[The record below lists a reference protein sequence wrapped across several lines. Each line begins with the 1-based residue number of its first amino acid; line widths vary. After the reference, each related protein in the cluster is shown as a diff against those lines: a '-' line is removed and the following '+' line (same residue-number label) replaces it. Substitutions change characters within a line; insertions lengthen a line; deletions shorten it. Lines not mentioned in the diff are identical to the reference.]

1 MESVE
6 KPRVRV
12 VGEEKVKLKK
22 SFVKPW
28 MGVKYLFKRPVTIK
42 IPFERTEPAPKY
54 RGFHT
59 LNWKTCVGCN
69 FCGQI
74 CPARAIEMTWMEVN
88 GKLEKRPHPKIDY
101 GRCTFC
107 QFCVDVCPTGALG
120 FTENYYLTTGGFE
133 EDLELYNW
141 VPIHPDKVKE
151 INEKFGDYRFPVE
164 KIEKKEDGTYVYHL
178 RDGDTIEFRIVGY
191 GIRPPAAARPK
202 PAAKQATKPAT
213 KSTEKKETPKPVG
226 KVEKAVEKPA
236 ETKEAPNREGTEES
250 QNTGTKAPEETKTK

>member
-12 VGEEKVKLKK
+12 VGEEKVKIKK

-28 MGVKYLFKRPVTIK
+28 MGIKYLFKKPVTIK
-42 IPFERTEPAPKY
+42 IPFEEIEPAPKY

-74 CPARAIEMTWMEVN
+74 CPARAIEMTWIEVD
-88 GKLEKRPHPKIDY
+88 GKVEKRPHPKVDY

-120 FTENYYLTTGGFE
+120 FTENFYLTTGGLE
-133 EDLELYNW
+133 EDLELYDW
-141 VPIHPDKVKE
+141 VPIHPDKVRE
-151 INEKFGDYRFPVE
+151 LNEKFGDYRFPVE
-164 KIEKKEDGTYVYHL
+164 RIEKKEDGTHIYHL
-178 RDGDTIEFRIVGY
+178 RDGSTIEFKILGY
-191 GIRPPAAARPK
+191 GLRPPAAARPK
-202 PAAKQATKPAT
+202 PAAKPAPKPA
-213 KSTEKKETPKPVG
+213 EKKEAPKPAAKAG
-226 KVEKAVEKPA
+226 KPAEKPA
-236 ETKEAPNREGTEES
+236 EKKEEPKAEE
-250 QNTGTKAPEETKTK
+250 KKE

>member
-6 KPRVRV
+6 KPKVRI

-28 MGVKYLFKRPVTIK
+28 MGIKYLFKRPVTIK
-42 IPFERTEPAPKY
+42 IPFEKIEPAPKY

-74 CPARAIEMTWMEVN
+74 CPARAIEMTWIEVD
-88 GKLEKRPHPKIDY
+88 GKMEKRPHPKVDY

-133 EDLELYNW
+133 EDLELYDW
-141 VPIHPDKVKE
+141 VPIHPDKMKE
-151 INEKFGDYRFPVE
+151 LNEKFGDYRFPVE
-164 KIEKKEDGTYVYHL
+164 RIEKREDGTHIYHL
-178 RDGDTIEFRIVGY
+178 RDGSKIEFKILGY
-191 GIRPPAAARPK
+191 GLRPPKK
-202 PAAKQATKPAT
+202 PTPAKPATKPA
-213 KSTEKKETPKPVG
+213 KAPEKKEAPKQAEKNEPSDE
-226 KVEKAVEKPA
+226 KAEVEK
-236 ETKEAPNREGTEES
+236 KE
-250 QNTGTKAPEETKTK
+250 

>member
-28 MGVKYLFKRPVTIK
+28 MGIKYLFKKPVTIK
-42 IPFERTEPAPKY
+42 IPYEKIEPAPKY

-59 LNWKTCVGCN
+59 LDWKKCIGCN

-74 CPARAIEMTWMEVN
+74 CPARAIEMTWIEVD
-88 GKLEKRPHPKIDY
+88 GRMEKRPHPKVDY

-120 FTENYYLTTGGFE
+120 FSENFYLTTGGLE
-133 EDLELYNW
+133 EDLELYDW
-141 VPIHPDKVKE
+141 VPIPPDKVRE
-151 INEKFGDYRFPVE
+151 LNEKFNDYRFPVE
-164 KIEKKEDGTYVYHL
+164 RIHFNKETKEVTYYL
-178 RDGDTIEFRIVGY
+178 RDGSTIQFKILGY
-191 GIRPPAAARPK
+191 GLRPPKPPAKPK
-202 PAAKQATKPAT
+202 PAAKPA
-213 KSTEKKETPKPVG
+213 EKKEEPKAE
-226 KVEKAVEKPA
+226 EKK
-236 ETKEAPNREGTEES
+236 
-250 QNTGTKAPEETKTK
+250 

>member
-28 MGVKYLFKRPVTIK
+28 LGIKYLFKKPVTIK
-42 IPFERTEPAPKY
+42 IPFENIEPAPKY

-74 CPARAIEMTWMEVN
+74 CPARAIEMTWLEVD
-88 GKLEKRPHPKIDY
+88 GKMEKRPHPKVDY

-120 FTENYYLTTGGFE
+120 FTENCFLTTGGFE
-133 EDLELYNW
+133 EDLELYDW

-151 INEKFGDYRFPVE
+151 INEKFNDYRFPVE
-164 KIEKKEDGTYVYHL
+164 RIEKKEDGTYVYHL
-178 RDGDTIEFRIVGY
+178 RDGDTIEFKIVGY
-191 GIRPPAAARPK
+191 GIRPPKKPTPAK
-202 PAAKQATKPAT
+202 PAAKTAKPA
-213 KSTEKKETPKPVG
+213 EKKETKNSAEKTG
-226 KVEKAVEKPA
+226 KKESEK
-236 ETKEAPNREGTEES
+236 KEAPKSEPKKAEEKPS
-250 QNTGTKAPEETKTK
+250 EK